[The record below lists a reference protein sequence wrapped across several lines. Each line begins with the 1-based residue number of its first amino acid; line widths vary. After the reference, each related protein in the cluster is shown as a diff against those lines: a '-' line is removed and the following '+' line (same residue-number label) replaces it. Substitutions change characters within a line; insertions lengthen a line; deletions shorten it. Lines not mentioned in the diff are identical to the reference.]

1 MRNRKLL
8 TRRAGRVRLMTMA
21 AGAPAAAILVEGA
34 AGQEVAVAIQVAEAV
49 AGRAAAWDVEVWG
62 AGEDKAIAAVV
73 P

>member
-1 MRNRKLL
+1 MRKRKLL

-34 AGQEVAVAIQVAEAV
+34 AAGQEVAVAILAEE
-49 AGRAAAWDVEVWG
+49 AGRAAGWDVEVWG
-62 AGEDKAIAAVV
+62 AGEDKAIEAGA